1 MELQVIQNKIYEIR
15 GRRVMLDFDLAQMYQ
30 VETKRLK
37 EQVKRNIERF
47 PDDFMFELTPK
58 EFEDLRCQSGTSSL
72 RSQIATSNRG
82 GTRYMPFAFTEQGVS
97 MLSAVLRSDV
107 AVQVSISIMRAFV
120 AMRNYIAGTTTVTV
134 ELAELRALIELVR
147 RDGEDT
153 LRELNDLSE
162 DTRKDIDNLYN
173 AIGELSIKAVQLEKP
188 RRPIGYKRAGEE

>member
-1 MELQVIQNKIYEIR
+1 M
-15 GRRVMLDFDLAQMYQ
+15 
-30 VETKRLK
+30 
-37 EQVKRNIERF
+37 
-47 PDDFMFELTPK
+47 
-58 EFEDLRCQSGTSSL
+58 
-72 RSQIATSNRG
+72 
-82 GTRYMPFAFTEQGVS
+82 S

-162 DTRKDIDNLYN
+162 DTRKEIDNLYN